1 MGSLCQTKPAVT
13 NTTQTY
19 TPAGQSGMQD
29 IYNRVAQAA
38 SNPYNPY
45 TGQLVAGLNETQQ
58 AGINNVNAAY
68 GAAQP
73 YYNQAQQYATAGAS
87 AITPEQIQAY
97 QNPYT
102 QQVVNA
108 TQANFNE
115 TNAQQQSA
123 QRGNAALKGALGGD
137 RAGVAQA
144 ELSRQQNLAQQ
155 PIIANLYQQGYD
167 KSLAAAQAD
176 RAAQAQGAYTFGS
189 LGSAAQNSQLQGA
202 QAQIGAGT
210 VAQQN
215 QQQQLGADYQQYLN
229 AQAFPYQQAQFLASY
244 GMPALQGQGGTTTGQ
259 QTQQQAQ
266 ASPFSQALGVGLTAA
281 GLFSGNPF
289 MAMSGAGSLFGGGSS
304 GAGQGAIGTYNGGG
318 SNPWMSNG
326 SGMTWWADGGRVNK
340 SDGGAVNQRAA
351 AINPYFASGGFLD
364 SVRSIRS
371 ALREHYAEGGIIGS
385 PYRGGIS
392 GIESSGRYDAL
403 GPRTK
408 TGDQALG
415 KYQIMGANLPE
426 WSRAALGRE
435 VSRDE
440 FIKSPQLQDAIF
452 DHRFGQYVNKYGP
465 SGAAKAWFAGE
476 GGMNNPNARD
486 SLGTSVADYERK
498 FNTAMGIPDGDR
510 QKLASMA
517 GGANQSASQML
528 MDKYAPSRGG
538 SDNMNARNRAI
549 ALGLSMI
556 AGGGGSGFAD
566 GGVPGGGTNYIPK
579 SAELPFAD
587 RAEGVFSPFD
597 TAGGAT
603 PNERVQEG
611 FEAQEGAGSPYPGWF
626 DKSATGQPY
635 ELEDDTPPPP
645 NNDASQG
652 QIETAQGSQ
661 GEQPHDEISGQTR
674 MDPYRVYQQNLPQ
687 GSSGDDMR
695 QALIAAGL
703 GILGGKSSNALTN
716 IGEGG
721 LKGVQ
726 QYNASKKQR
735 ESAELV
741 ARRMM
746 QQAEQF
752 NQSLDLKN
760 QQFLRQQDV
769 DAQKERM
776 FDRRLQ
782 QQSDRDEAR
791 IKLAQ
796 DREDA
801 RLAAAQRKEE
811 ERQRA
816 EAGKKVSK
824 EEEAMFKNDLKRID
838 SIRKETENSQSH
850 IDAAEKGLAALPG
863 ASTGLAKTLT
873 PGVLQNSAT
882 QSLDAAINQLTLDSG
897 QKMKGSFSDKDIE
910 FLKAMLGGKYATPDT
925 IKRSLESVRASAMR
939 EKMRGEFYQDYLE
952 ANKSLRG
959 ADASWNRYIEQNPII
974 KRKSDDD
981 IGFTINAPAATAD
994 YSGYLR
1000 QIPRWVPRD
1009 AKGYD
1014 PEKKTYIDKDGN
1026 IQRAE

>member
-137 RAGVAQA
+137 RAGVAQS

-566 GGVPGGGTNYIPK
+566 GGVPGGGTSYIPK
-579 SAELPFAD
+579 SAELPFAA

-652 QIETAQGSQ
+652 QIETAQ

-782 QQSDRDEAR
+782 QQADRDEAR
-791 IKLAQ
+791 IKMAQ

-801 RLAAAQRKEE
+801 RLAAAQR
-811 ERQRA
+811 R
-816 EAGKKVSK
+816 
-824 EEEAMFKNDLKRID
+824 EEEARRKESEKPSNAEKAVDSAFGKEYASWVAGGGFNATKQNLTQLNDIIKDFEEGNLGNISGPIIGRIPGQSLINSKGVATQERVAGVVQQSLKAILGGQFAEKEAKQMIDRAYNPEMSEAENADRLKRLF
-838 SIRKETENSQSH
+838 SSMRG
-850 IDAAEKGLAALPG
+850 AAEMKQKAAQYFEENGTLKGF
-863 ASTGLAKTLT
+863 
-873 PGVLQNSAT
+873 
-882 QSLDAAINQLTLDSG
+882 
-897 QKMKGSFSDKDIE
+897 KGSADINLSDIE
-910 FLKAMLGGKYATPDT
+910 RSADLSRKYEPEPKVGTIENGYRYKGGNPGGRRNKENWEKA
-925 IKRSLESVRASAMR
+925 
-939 EKMRGEFYQDYLE
+939 
-952 ANKSLRG
+952 
-959 ADASWNRYIEQNPII
+959 
-974 KRKSDDD
+974 
-981 IGFTINAPAATAD
+981 
-994 YSGYLR
+994 
-1000 QIPRWVPRD
+1000 
-1009 AKGYD
+1009 
-1014 PEKKTYIDKDGN
+1014 
-1026 IQRAE
+1026 